1 MVGGNSLSHCPHN
14 LDPVLLFPSVKEI
27 EVTQKFNR
35 RQVLKTGAVL
45 AAGAAVGPQLIVRRP
60 LPAYAQGETVKVG
73 ILHSLSGTMAI
84 SEVSIK
90 DVCLMAVE
98 EINAAGGVLGKM
110 IEPIV
115 EDGASDWP
123 TFAEKAQKLIEADE
137 VATVFGCWTSA
148 SRKAVLPVFERLDH
162 MLWYPVQ
169 YEGNECSKNIL
180 YTPAVPN
187 QQTKVALDYMVKN
200 LGVTK
205 VYLEASDYVY
215 PRTANQIAKAQIEQ
229 LQAEGAD
236 IELVGENYQPL
247 GAQDYATAV
256 TKIVAS
262 GANGVLNTINGDSNV
277 GFFKQMEAQGLT
289 PETVVVMS
297 SSLSEDDVRGIGA
310 ENVIGHYAVWNYFQ
324 SQDRPENKKFVE
336 AFKAKFGQDRVTG
349 DPIEKGYVGVNMWKL
364 AVEKAD
370 TFDIP
375 TVREAVIGIEFEAP
389 GGTHTMQPNHHTTK
403 PILVGQHLPDGQFE
417 IIEDLGY
424 QDPQTWDPLIAGNN
438 VCDWVEFP
446 EEGTVE
452 VADWSKP
459 YR

>member
-1 MVGGNSLSHCPHN
+1 M
-14 LDPVLLFPSVKEI
+14 SVK
-27 EVTQKFNR
+27 FSR
-35 RQVLKTGAVL
+35 RQVLKAGAIA
-45 AAGAAVGPQLIVRRP
+45 AAGAAVGPQLIVKRP

-90 DVCLMAVE
+90 DVSVMACE
-98 EINAAGGVLGKM
+98 EINENGGVLGKP
-110 IEPIV
+110 IEWII

-123 TFAEKAQKLIEADE
+123 TFAEKAQKLIESDE
-137 VATVFGCWTSA
+137 VASVFGCWTSA

-187 QQTKVALDYMVKN
+187 QQTKQALRYMVEE

-205 VYLEASDYVY
+205 IYLEASDYVY
-215 PRTANQIAKAQIEQ
+215 PRTANQIAKEQIKQ
-229 LQAEGAD
+229 LQEEGFE
-236 IELVGENYQPL
+236 IELAGENYQPL

-262 GANGVLNTINGDSNV
+262 GADGVLNTINGDSNV
-277 GFFKQMEAQGLT
+277 GFFKQYKAQGLT
-289 PETVVVMS
+289 PDLVPVMS

-310 ENVIGHYAVWNYFQ
+310 ENVVGQYAVWNYFQ
-324 SQDRPENKKFVE
+324 SQDRPENQAFVE
-336 AFKAKFGQDRVTG
+336 AFKAKYGEDRVTG
-349 DPIEKGYVGVNMWKL
+349 DPIEKAYVGINMWKL
-364 AVEKAD
+364 ACEKAD

-375 TVREAVIGIEFEAP
+375 TVLEAVIGVEFNAP
-389 GGTHTMQPNHHTTK
+389 GGVHVMRPNHHTRK
-403 PILVGQHLPDGQFE
+403 PVLVGRHTADGQFE
-417 IIEDLGY
+417 ILDELGDIE
-424 QDPQTWDPLIAGNN
+424 PQTWDPLIAGDN
-438 VCDWVEFP
+438 VCDWAQFP

-452 VADWSKP
+452 VADWDQD